1 MARPKTSK
9 DNQVE
14 KIGSFVV
21 DPSKTLEDNF
31 AMLKT
36 QTAALEEYKRGLE
49 KENLKKQAELKKQ
62 AIKEW
67 YELEVELQSKGYKT
81 TEEQR
86 QKFINEEYKE
96 KVKQEIELIKKAGI
110 LQTKED
116 KKQQKLKLAQEWK
129 DNQQLYKDLREL
141 EKSGKELTPEQKRV
155 MEQAKKDSRA
165 GWKTETIEKFK
176 KGLGIDDLNK
186 TMEKLGSV
194 INQGISTYSKY
205 QLGISARL
213 QGYRGNEGDVFS
225 QVEKN
230 LTKAVGVTPYFK
242 TETMLNNLQ
251 ALVEQGIASNIEQ
264 RAFLQTAKDGIAT
277 TFSANDA
284 ALLRIIRLQQSDSTA
299 ARLGMEAYLTRY
311 LNNLVENTE
320 YLQST
325 FDNVENALLEASSQM
340 GASQA
345 TEFEYIVQK
354 WLGALT
360 GTGLSEATAHSIAQA
375 VGYLGSGDIES
386 LSNSNMQNLLVMS
399 ASKAGLNYS
408 DLLTNGLNAENTN
421 KLLYAMADY
430 MAGMSAGGNNVT
442 KSQLAQTFG
451 VSISDLTAA
460 KQLSSSF
467 KSIYNNM
474 MKYSGM
480 YGELESQVG
489 ERVQRP
495 AISEVIS
502 NVGANAKF
510 SLAGSIASNPALNA
524 LWQITDMIQ
533 GATNGINIP
542 AVSVMGNMVD
552 LNTTVENLMKLGVVG
567 AGSLSLIGDIING
580 VGNTVNP
587 AGILGRLNIGAESK
601 TTNTMTRG
609 VGLKSS
615 SAGLGTSV
623 STYVGNS
630 SSGDLYESTLNSA
643 NDSANKELSQKVA
656 EADNPTKNIYDYMV
670 DKLEAHMQKLDDNV
684 LAIQQKI
691 EDGVSVEVR
700 NYGLVGINV

>member
-14 KIGSFVV
+14 KIGSFTI
-21 DPSKTLEDNF
+21 DNSKTLEENF

-36 QTAALEEYKRGLE
+36 QTKALEEYKRGLE
-49 KENLKKQAELKKQ
+49 TENLKKQAELKKQ

-67 YELEVELQSKGYKT
+67 YEYEAELESKGYKT
-81 TEEQR
+81 TEAQR

-176 KGLGIDDLNK
+176 KVLGIDDLNK

-230 LTKAVGVTPYFK
+230 LTKAVGVTPYFR

-277 TFSANDA
+277 TFSASNA

-325 FDNVENALLEASSQM
+325 FDNVESALLEASSQM

-360 GTGLSEATAHSIAQA
+360 GTGLSEATAQSIAQA
-375 VGYLGSGDIES
+375 VGYLGSGDIGS

-480 YGELESQVG
+480 YGELESQMG
-489 ERVQRP
+489 KLVQRT
-495 AISEVIS
+495 AISEMIS

-510 SLAGSIASNPALNA
+510 SLASSIASTPALNA

-587 AGILGRLNIGAESK
+587 AGILGRLNIGAKSK
-601 TTNTMTRG
+601 TNAITRG
-609 VGLKSS
+609 VGLKAS

>member
-36 QTAALEEYKRGLE
+36 QTAALEEYKKGLE

-81 TEEQR
+81 TEAQR

-129 DNQQLYKDLREL
+129 DNQQLYNDLREL

-176 KGLGIDDLNK
+176 KGLGLDDLNK

-325 FDNVENALLEASSQM
+325 FDNVESALLEASSQM

-360 GTGLSEATAHSIAQA
+360 GTGLSEATAQSIAQA
-375 VGYLGSGDIES
+375 IGYLGSGDIGS

-408 DLLTNGLNAENTN
+408 DLLTNGLNAYNTN

-451 VSISDLTAA
+451 VSISDITAA

-474 MKYSGM
+474 MSYSGM
-480 YGELESQVG
+480 YGELESQMG
-489 ERVQRP
+489 KLVQRT
-495 AISEVIS
+495 AISEMIS

-510 SLAGSIASNPALNA
+510 SLASSIASNPALNA

-601 TTNTMTRG
+601 TNTITRG
-609 VGLKSS
+609 VGLKVS

-643 NDSANKELSQKVA
+643 NDTANKELNQKVA

>member
-21 DPSKTLEDNF
+21 DPSKTLEENF

-36 QTAALEEYKRGLE
+36 QTKALEEYKRGLE
-49 KENLKKQAELKKQ
+49 TENLKKQAELKKQ

-67 YELEVELQSKGYKT
+67 YEYEAELESKGYKT

-165 GWKTETIEKFK
+165 GWKTETIEKLK
-176 KGLGIDDLNK
+176 KGLGLDDLNK

-230 LTKAVGVTPYFK
+230 LTNAVGVTPYFK

-325 FDNVENALLEASSQM
+325 FDNVESALLEASSQM

-345 TEFEYIVQK
+345 T
-354 WLGALT
+354 
-360 GTGLSEATAHSIAQA
+360 
-375 VGYLGSGDIES
+375 
-386 LSNSNMQNLLVMS
+386 
-399 ASKAGLNYS
+399 
-408 DLLTNGLNAENTN
+408 
-421 KLLYAMADY
+421 
-430 MAGMSAGGNNVT
+430 
-442 KSQLAQTFG
+442 
-451 VSISDLTAA
+451 
-460 KQLSSSF
+460 
-467 KSIYNNM
+467 
-474 MKYSGM
+474 
-480 YGELESQVG
+480 
-489 ERVQRP
+489 
-495 AISEVIS
+495 
-502 NVGANAKF
+502 
-510 SLAGSIASNPALNA
+510 
-524 LWQITDMIQ
+524 
-533 GATNGINIP
+533 
-542 AVSVMGNMVD
+542 
-552 LNTTVENLMKLGVVG
+552 
-567 AGSLSLIGDIING
+567 
-580 VGNTVNP
+580 
-587 AGILGRLNIGAESK
+587 
-601 TTNTMTRG
+601 
-609 VGLKSS
+609 
-615 SAGLGTSV
+615 
-623 STYVGNS
+623 
-630 SSGDLYESTLNSA
+630 
-643 NDSANKELSQKVA
+643 
-656 EADNPTKNIYDYMV
+656 
-670 DKLEAHMQKLDDNV
+670 
-684 LAIQQKI
+684 
-691 EDGVSVEVR
+691 
-700 NYGLVGINV
+700 

>member
-36 QTAALEEYKRGLE
+36 QTAALEEYKKGLE

-67 YELEVELQSKGYKT
+67 CELEVELQSKGYKT

-176 KGLGIDDLNK
+176 KGLGLDDLNK
-186 TMEKLGSV
+186 TMEKLGNV
-194 INQGISTYSKY
+194 INQGISTYSQY
-205 QLGISARL
+205 QRGISARL

-277 TFSANDA
+277 TFSASDA

-325 FDNVENALLEASSQM
+325 FDSVESALLEASSQM

-360 GTGLSEATAHSIAQA
+360 GTGLSEATAQSIAQA
-375 VGYLGSGDIES
+375 VGYLGSGDIGS

-408 DLLTNGLNAENTN
+408 DLLTNGLNAYNTN

-474 MKYSGM
+474 MSYSGM
-480 YGELESQVG
+480 YGELESQMG
-489 ERVQRP
+489 KLVQRT
-495 AISEVIS
+495 AISEMIS

-510 SLAGSIASNPALNA
+510 SLASSIASNPALSA

-533 GATNGINIP
+533 GVTNGINIP

-567 AGSLSLIGDIING
+567 AGSLSMIGEIING
-580 VGNTVNP
+580 VGNTFNP
-587 AGILGRLNIGAESK
+587 AGILGKLSIGAKSE
-601 TTNTMTRG
+601 TNAITRG
-609 VGLKSS
+609 VGLKAS

-643 NDSANKELSQKVA
+643 NDSANKELNQKVA
-656 EADNPTKNIYDYMV
+656 ETDNPTKNIYDYMV

>member
-36 QTAALEEYKRGLE
+36 QTAALEEYKKGLE

-67 YELEVELQSKGYKT
+67 YEYEAELESKGYKT
-81 TEEQR
+81 TEAQR

-176 KGLGIDDLNK
+176 KGLGLDDLNK

-230 LTKAVGVTPYFK
+230 LTNAVGVTPYFK

-375 VGYLGSGDIES
+375 VGYLGSGDIGS

-408 DLLTNGLNAENTN
+408 DLLTNGLNAYNTN

-474 MKYSGM
+474 MSYSGM
-480 YGELESQVG
+480 YGELESQMG
-489 ERVQRP
+489 KLVQRT
-495 AISEVIS
+495 AISEMIS

-510 SLAGSIASNPALNA
+510 SLASSIASNPALNA

-601 TTNTMTRG
+601 TNAITRG
-609 VGLKSS
+609 VGLKAS

>member
-67 YELEVELQSKGYKT
+67 YEYEAELESKGYKT

-176 KGLGIDDLNK
+176 KGLGLDDLNK

-230 LTKAVGVTPYFK
+230 LTNAVGVTPYFK
-242 TETMLNNLQ
+242 TEAMLNNLQ

-375 VGYLGSGDIES
+375 VGYLGSGDIGS

-408 DLLTNGLNAENTN
+408 DLLTNGLNADNTN

-480 YGELESQVG
+480 YGELESQMG
-489 ERVQRP
+489 KLVQRT
-495 AISEVIS
+495 AISEMIS

-510 SLAGSIASNPALNA
+510 SLASSIASNPALNA

-567 AGSLSLIGDIING
+567 AGSLDMIGKIING

-601 TTNTMTRG
+601 TNTITRG
-609 VGLKSS
+609 VGLKAS

>member
-21 DPSKTLEDNF
+21 DPSKTLEENF

-36 QTAALEEYKRGLE
+36 QTKALEEYKRGLE
-49 KENLKKQAELKKQ
+49 TENLKKQAELKKQ

-67 YELEVELQSKGYKT
+67 YEYEAELESKGYKT

-165 GWKTETIEKFK
+165 GWKTETIEKLK
-176 KGLGIDDLNK
+176 KGLGLDDLNK

-230 LTKAVGVTPYFK
+230 LTNAVGVTPYFK

-325 FDNVENALLEASSQM
+325 FDNVESALLEASSQM

-375 VGYLGSGDIES
+375 VGYLGSGDIGS

-408 DLLTNGLNAENTN
+408 DLLTNGLNAYNTN

-474 MKYSGM
+474 MSYSGM
-480 YGELESQVG
+480 YGELESQMG
-489 ERVQRP
+489 KLVQRT
-495 AISEVIS
+495 AISEMIS

-510 SLAGSIASNPALNA
+510 SLASSIASNPALNA

-601 TTNTMTRG
+601 TNTITRG

>member
-21 DPSKTLEDNF
+21 DPSKTLEENF

-36 QTAALEEYKRGLE
+36 QTKALEEYKRGLE
-49 KENLKKQAELKKQ
+49 TENLKKQAELKKQ

-67 YELEVELQSKGYKT
+67 YEYEAELESKGYKT

-165 GWKTETIEKFK
+165 GWKTETIEKLK
-176 KGLGIDDLNK
+176 KGLGLDDLNK

-230 LTKAVGVTPYFK
+230 LTNAVGVTPYFK

-325 FDNVENALLEASSQM
+325 FDNVESALLEASSQM

-375 VGYLGSGDIES
+375 VGYLGSGDIGS
-386 LSNSNMQNLLVMS
+386 LSNSSMQNLLVMS

-480 YGELESQVG
+480 YGELESQMG
-489 ERVQRP
+489 KLVQRT
-495 AISEVIS
+495 AISEMIS

-510 SLAGSIASNPALNA
+510 SLASSIASNPALNA

-567 AGSLSLIGDIING
+567 AGSLDMIGKIING
-580 VGNTVNP
+580 VGNTINP

-601 TTNTMTRG
+601 TNTITRG
-609 VGLKSS
+609 VGLKAS

-643 NDSANKELSQKVA
+643 NDTANKELSQKVA

>member
-36 QTAALEEYKRGLE
+36 QTAALEEYKKGLE
-49 KENLKKQAELKKQ
+49 KENVKKQTELKKQ

-67 YELEVELQSKGYKT
+67 YEYEADLESKGYKT
-81 TEEQR
+81 TEAQR

-176 KGLGIDDLNK
+176 KGLGLDDLNK

-230 LTKAVGVTPYFK
+230 LINAVGVTPYFK

-277 TFSANDA
+277 TFSANDT

-375 VGYLGSGDIES
+375 VGYLGSGDIGS

-408 DLLTNGLNAENTN
+408 DLLTNGLNAYNTN

-474 MKYSGM
+474 MSYSGM
-480 YGELESQVG
+480 YGELESQMG
-489 ERVQRP
+489 KLVQRT
-495 AISEVIS
+495 AISEMIS

-510 SLAGSIASNPALNA
+510 SLASSIASNPALNA

-580 VGNTVNP
+580 VENTVNP

-601 TTNTMTRG
+601 TNTITRG
-609 VGLKSS
+609 VGLKAS

>member
-9 DNQVE
+9 YNQVE

-67 YELEVELQSKGYKT
+67 YEYEAELESKGYKT
-81 TEEQR
+81 TEAQR

-176 KGLGIDDLNK
+176 KGLGLDDLNK
-186 TMEKLGSV
+186 TMERLGNV

-277 TFSANDA
+277 TFSASNA

-325 FDNVENALLEASSQM
+325 FDNVESALLEASSQM

-360 GTGLSEATAHSIAQA
+360 GTGLSESTAHSIAQA
-375 VGYLGSGDIES
+375 IGYLGSGDIGS

-408 DLLTNGLNAENTN
+408 DLLTNGLNAYNTN

-474 MKYSGM
+474 MSYSGM
-480 YGELESQVG
+480 YGELESQMG
-489 ERVQRP
+489 KLVQRT
-495 AISEVIS
+495 AISEMIS

-510 SLAGSIASNPALNA
+510 SLASSIASNPALNA

-601 TTNTMTRG
+601 TNTITRG
-609 VGLKSS
+609 VGLKAS

-643 NDSANKELSQKVA
+643 NDTANKELNQKVA

>member
-14 KIGSFVV
+14 KIGSFTI
-21 DPSKTLEDNF
+21 DNSKTLEENF

-36 QTAALEEYKRGLE
+36 QTKALEEYKKGLE
-49 KENLKKQAELKKQ
+49 KENLEKQAELKKQ

-67 YELEVELQSKGYKT
+67 YEYEAELESKGYKT
-81 TEEQR
+81 TEAQR

-176 KGLGIDDLNK
+176 KGLGLDDLNK

-230 LTKAVGVTPYFK
+230 LTNAVGVTPYFK

-325 FDNVENALLEASSQM
+325 FDNVESALLEASSQM

-360 GTGLSEATAHSIAQA
+360 GTGLSEATAQSIAQA
-375 VGYLGSGDIES
+375 VGYLGSGDIGS

-408 DLLTNGLNAENTN
+408 DLLTNGLNAYNTN

-474 MKYSGM
+474 MSYSGM
-480 YGELESQVG
+480 YGELESQMG
-489 ERVQRP
+489 KLVQRT
-495 AISEVIS
+495 AISEMIS

-510 SLAGSIASNPALNA
+510 SLASSIASNPALNA

-601 TTNTMTRG
+601 TNTITRG
-609 VGLKSS
+609 VGLKAS

-643 NDSANKELSQKVA
+643 NDTANKELNQKVA

>member
-36 QTAALEEYKRGLE
+36 QTAALEEYKKGLE

-67 YELEVELQSKGYKT
+67 YEYEAELESKGYKT
-81 TEEQR
+81 TEAQR

-176 KGLGIDDLNK
+176 KGLGLDDLNK

-230 LTKAVGVTPYFK
+230 LTNAVGVTPYFK

-375 VGYLGSGDIES
+375 VGYLGSGDIGS

-408 DLLTNGLNAENTN
+408 DLLTNGLNADNTN

-480 YGELESQVG
+480 YGELESQMG
-489 ERVQRP
+489 KLVQRT
-495 AISEVIS
+495 AISEMIS

-510 SLAGSIASNPALNA
+510 SLASSIASNPALNA

-567 AGSLSLIGDIING
+567 AGSLDMIGKIING
-580 VGNTVNP
+580 VGNTINP

-601 TTNTMTRG
+601 TNTITRG
-609 VGLKSS
+609 VGLKAS

>member
-21 DPSKTLEDNF
+21 DTSKTLEENF

-36 QTAALEEYKRGLE
+36 QTAALEEFKKGLE
-49 KENLKKQAELKKQ
+49 RENIKKQAELKKQ

-67 YELEVELQSKGYKT
+67 CELEFELQSKGYET

-86 QKFINEEYKE
+86 QKFIDEEYKE

-129 DNQQLYKDLREL
+129 DNQKLYKDLREL
-141 EKSGKELTPEQKRV
+141 EKSGKELTPDQKRV

-176 KGLGIDDLNK
+176 KGLGLDDLNK
-186 TMEKLGSV
+186 TMEKLGNV
-194 INQGISTYSKY
+194 INQGISTYSQY
-205 QLGISARL
+205 QRGISARL

-277 TFSANDA
+277 TFSASDA

-325 FDNVENALLEASSQM
+325 FDSVESALLEASSQM

-360 GTGLSEATAHSIAQA
+360 GTGLSEATAQSIAQA
-375 VGYLGSGDIES
+375 VGYLGSGDIGS

-408 DLLTNGLNAENTN
+408 DLLTNGLNAYNTN

-474 MKYSGM
+474 MSYSGM
-480 YGELESQVG
+480 YGELESQMG
-489 ERVQRP
+489 KLVQRT
-495 AISEVIS
+495 AISEMIS

-510 SLAGSIASNPALNA
+510 SLASSIASNPALSA

-533 GATNGINIP
+533 GVTNGINIP

-567 AGSLSLIGDIING
+567 AGSLSMIGEIING
-580 VGNTVNP
+580 VGNTFNP
-587 AGILGRLNIGAESK
+587 AGILGKLNIGAKSE
-601 TTNTMTRG
+601 TNAITRG
-609 VGLKSS
+609 VGLKAS

-643 NDSANKELSQKVA
+643 NDAANKELNQKVA
-656 EADNPTKNIYDYMV
+656 ETDNPTKNIYDYMV

>member
-36 QTAALEEYKRGLE
+36 QTAALEEYKKGLE

-67 YELEVELQSKGYKT
+67 YEYEAELESKGYKT
-81 TEEQR
+81 TEAQR

-176 KGLGIDDLNK
+176 KGLGLDDLNK

-230 LTKAVGVTPYFK
+230 LTNAVGVTPYFK

-375 VGYLGSGDIES
+375 VGYLGSGDIGS

-408 DLLTNGLNAENTN
+408 DLLTNGLNADNTN

-480 YGELESQVG
+480 YGELESQMG
-489 ERVQRP
+489 KLVQRT
-495 AISEVIS
+495 AISEMIS

-510 SLAGSIASNPALNA
+510 SLASSIASNPALNA

-587 AGILGRLNIGAESK
+587 AGILGRLNIGAKSK
-601 TTNTMTRG
+601 TNTITRG
-609 VGLKSS
+609 VGLKAS

>member
-155 MEQAKKDSRA
+155 MEQAKKDSRD

-176 KGLGIDDLNK
+176 KGLGLDDLNK
-186 TMEKLGSV
+186 TMERLGNV

-277 TFSANDA
+277 TFSASNA

-325 FDNVENALLEASSQM
+325 FDNVESALLEASSQM

-375 VGYLGSGDIES
+375 IGYLGSGDIGS

-408 DLLTNGLNAENTN
+408 DLLTNGLNAYNTN

-474 MKYSGM
+474 MSYSGM
-480 YGELESQVG
+480 YGELESQMG
-489 ERVQRP
+489 KLVQRT
-495 AISEVIS
+495 AISEMIS

-510 SLAGSIASNPALNA
+510 SLASSIASNPALNA

-601 TTNTMTRG
+601 TNTITRG
-609 VGLKSS
+609 VGLKAS

>member
-14 KIGSFVV
+14 KIGSFTI
-21 DPSKTLEDNF
+21 DNSKTLEENF

-36 QTAALEEYKRGLE
+36 QTKALEEYKRGLE
-49 KENLKKQAELKKQ
+49 TENIKKQAELKKQ

-67 YELEVELQSKGYKT
+67 YEYEAELESKGYKT
-81 TEEQR
+81 TEAQR

-176 KGLGIDDLNK
+176 KGLGLDDLNK

-230 LTKAVGVTPYFK
+230 LTNAVGVTPYFK

-375 VGYLGSGDIES
+375 VGYLGSGDIGS

-408 DLLTNGLNAENTN
+408 DLLTNGLNAYNTN

-451 VSISDLTAA
+451 VSISDITAA

-474 MKYSGM
+474 MSYSGM
-480 YGELESQVG
+480 YGELESQMG
-489 ERVQRP
+489 KLVQRT
-495 AISEVIS
+495 AISEMIS

-510 SLAGSIASNPALNA
+510 SLASSIASNPALNA

-601 TTNTMTRG
+601 TNTITRG
-609 VGLKSS
+609 VGLKAS

>member
-14 KIGSFVV
+14 KIGSFTI
-21 DPSKTLEDNF
+21 DNSKTLEENF

-36 QTAALEEYKRGLE
+36 QTKALEEYKRGLE
-49 KENLKKQAELKKQ
+49 TENLKKQAELKKQ

-67 YELEVELQSKGYKT
+67 YEYEAELESKGYKT
-81 TEEQR
+81 TEAQR

-230 LTKAVGVTPYFK
+230 LTKAVGVTPYFR

-277 TFSANDA
+277 TFSASNA

-325 FDNVENALLEASSQM
+325 FDNVESALLEASSQM

-360 GTGLSEATAHSIAQA
+360 GTGLSEATAQSIAQA
-375 VGYLGSGDIES
+375 VGYLGSGDIGS

-480 YGELESQVG
+480 YGELESQMG
-489 ERVQRP
+489 KLVQRT
-495 AISEVIS
+495 AISEMIS

-510 SLAGSIASNPALNA
+510 SLASSIASTPALNA

-587 AGILGRLNIGAESK
+587 AGILGRLNIGAKSK
-601 TTNTMTRG
+601 TNAITRG
-609 VGLKSS
+609 VGLKAS

>member
-36 QTAALEEYKRGLE
+36 QTKALEEYKRGLE
-49 KENLKKQAELKKQ
+49 TENLKKQAELKKQ

-67 YELEVELQSKGYKT
+67 YEYEAELESKGYKT

-155 MEQAKKDSRA
+155 MEQANKDARA
-165 GWKTETIEKFK
+165 GWKTETIEKLK
-176 KGLGIDDLNK
+176 KGLGLDDLNK

-230 LTKAVGVTPYFK
+230 LTNAVGVTPYFK

-277 TFSANDA
+277 TFSASDA

-375 VGYLGSGDIES
+375 VGYLGSGDIGS

-467 KSIYNNM
+467 KSIYDNM

-480 YGELESQVG
+480 YGELESQMG
-489 ERVQRP
+489 KLVQRT
-495 AISEVIS
+495 AISEMIS

-510 SLAGSIASNPALNA
+510 SLASSIASNPALNA

-567 AGSLSLIGDIING
+567 AGSLDMIGKIING

-601 TTNTMTRG
+601 TNTITRG
-609 VGLKSS
+609 VGLKAS

-643 NDSANKELSQKVA
+643 NDTANKELSQKVA

>member
-1 MARPKTSK
+1 
-9 DNQVE
+9 
-14 KIGSFVV
+14 
-21 DPSKTLEDNF
+21 
-31 AMLKT
+31 
-36 QTAALEEYKRGLE
+36 
-49 KENLKKQAELKKQ
+49 
-62 AIKEW
+62 
-67 YELEVELQSKGYKT
+67 
-81 TEEQR
+81 
-86 QKFINEEYKE
+86 
-96 KVKQEIELIKKAGI
+96 
-110 LQTKED
+110 
-116 KKQQKLKLAQEWK
+116 
-129 DNQQLYKDLREL
+129 
-141 EKSGKELTPEQKRV
+141 
-155 MEQAKKDSRA
+155 
-165 GWKTETIEKFK
+165 
-176 KGLGIDDLNK
+176 
-186 TMEKLGSV
+186 
-194 INQGISTYSKY
+194 
-205 QLGISARL
+205 
-213 QGYRGNEGDVFS
+213 
-225 QVEKN
+225 
-230 LTKAVGVTPYFK
+230 
-242 TETMLNNLQ
+242 MLNNLQ

-264 RAFLQTAKDGIAT
+264 RAFLQTAKEGIAT

-360 GTGLSEATAHSIAQA
+360 GTGLSEATAQSIAQA
-375 VGYLGSGDIES
+375 IGYLGSGDIGS

-408 DLLTNGLNAENTN
+408 DLLTNGLNAYNTN

-430 MAGMSAGGNNVT
+430 MAGMSVGGNNVT

-474 MKYSGM
+474 MSYSGM
-480 YGELESQVG
+480 YGELESQMG
-489 ERVQRP
+489 KLVQRT
-495 AISEVIS
+495 AISEMIS

-510 SLAGSIASNPALNA
+510 SLASSIASNPALSA

-567 AGSLSLIGDIING
+567 AGSLSMIGEIING

-587 AGILGRLNIGAESK
+587 AGILGRLNIGAESN
-601 TTNTMTRG
+601 TNTITRG
-609 VGLKSS
+609 VGLKAS

-630 SSGDLYESTLNSA
+630 SPGDLYESTLNSA
-643 NDSANKELSQKVA
+643 NDTANKELSQKVA

>member
-67 YELEVELQSKGYKT
+67 CELEVELQSKGYKT

-155 MEQAKKDSRA
+155 MEQAKKDSMA
-165 GWKTETIEKFK
+165 GWKTETIEKLK
-176 KGLGIDDLNK
+176 KGLGLDDLNK

-230 LTKAVGVTPYFK
+230 LTNAVGVTPYFK

-325 FDNVENALLEASSQM
+325 FDNVESALLEASSQM

-375 VGYLGSGDIES
+375 VGYLGSGDIGS

-480 YGELESQVG
+480 YGELESQMG
-489 ERVQRP
+489 KLVQRT
-495 AISEVIS
+495 AISEMIS

-510 SLAGSIASNPALNA
+510 SLASSIASNPALNA

-567 AGSLSLIGDIING
+567 AGSLDMIGKIING

-587 AGILGRLNIGAESK
+587 AGILGKLNIGAESK
-601 TTNTMTRG
+601 TNAITRG
-609 VGLKSS
+609 VGLKAS

>member
-176 KGLGIDDLNK
+176 KGLGLDDLNK

-230 LTKAVGVTPYFK
+230 LTNAVGVTPYFK

-375 VGYLGSGDIES
+375 VGYLGSGDIGS

-408 DLLTNGLNAENTN
+408 DLLTNGLNAYNTN

-474 MKYSGM
+474 MSYSGM
-480 YGELESQVG
+480 YGELESQMG
-489 ERVQRP
+489 KLVQRT
-495 AISEVIS
+495 AISEMIS

-510 SLAGSIASNPALNA
+510 SLASSIASNPALNA

-601 TTNTMTRG
+601 TNTITRG
-609 VGLKSS
+609 VGLKAS

>member
-21 DPSKTLEDNF
+21 DPSKTLEENF

-36 QTAALEEYKRGLE
+36 QTKALEEYKRGLE
-49 KENLKKQAELKKQ
+49 TENLKKQAELKKQ

-67 YELEVELQSKGYKT
+67 YEYEAELESKGYKT

-165 GWKTETIEKFK
+165 GWKTETIEKLK
-176 KGLGIDDLNK
+176 KGLGLDDLNK

-230 LTKAVGVTPYFK
+230 LTNAVGVTPYFK

-325 FDNVENALLEASSQM
+325 FDNVESALLEASSQM

-375 VGYLGSGDIES
+375 VGYLGSGDIGS

-408 DLLTNGLNAENTN
+408 DLLTNGLNAYNTN

-451 VSISDLTAA
+451 VSISDITAA

-480 YGELESQVG
+480 YGELESQMG
-489 ERVQRP
+489 KLVQRT
-495 AISEVIS
+495 AISEMIS

-510 SLAGSIASNPALNA
+510 SLASSIASNPALNA

-567 AGSLSLIGDIING
+567 AGSLDMIGKIING
-580 VGNTVNP
+580 VGNTINP

-601 TTNTMTRG
+601 TNTITRG
-609 VGLKSS
+609 VGLKAS

>member
-21 DPSKTLEDNF
+21 DTSKTLEENF

-36 QTAALEEYKRGLE
+36 QTAALEEFKKGLE
-49 KENLKKQAELKKQ
+49 RENIKKQAELKKQ

-67 YELEVELQSKGYKT
+67 CELEFELQSKGYET

-86 QKFINEEYKE
+86 QKFIDEEYKE

-129 DNQQLYKDLREL
+129 DNQKLYKDLREL
-141 EKSGKELTPEQKRV
+141 EKSGKELTPDQKRV

-176 KGLGIDDLNK
+176 KGLGLDDLNK
-186 TMEKLGSV
+186 TMEKLGNV
-194 INQGISTYSKY
+194 INQGISTYSQY
-205 QLGISARL
+205 QRGISARL

-277 TFSANDA
+277 TFSASDA

-325 FDNVENALLEASSQM
+325 FDNVESALLEASSQM

-360 GTGLSEATAHSIAQA
+360 GTGLSEATAQSIAQA
-375 VGYLGSGDIES
+375 VGYLGSGDIGS

-408 DLLTNGLNAENTN
+408 DLLTNGLNAYNTN

-474 MKYSGM
+474 MSYSGM
-480 YGELESQVG
+480 YGELESQMG
-489 ERVQRP
+489 KLVQRT
-495 AISEVIS
+495 AISEMIS

-510 SLAGSIASNPALNA
+510 SLASSIASNPALSA

-533 GATNGINIP
+533 GVTNGINIP
-542 AVSVMGNMVD
+542 AFSVMGNMVD

-567 AGSLSLIGDIING
+567 AGSLSMIGEIING
-580 VGNTVNP
+580 VGNTFNP
-587 AGILGRLNIGAESK
+587 AGILGKLSIGAKSE
-601 TTNTMTRG
+601 TNAITRG
-609 VGLKSS
+609 VGLKAS

-643 NDSANKELSQKVA
+643 NDSANKELNQKVA
-656 EADNPTKNIYDYMV
+656 ETDNPTKNIYDYMV

>member
-49 KENLKKQAELKKQ
+49 KENIKKQAELKKQ

-67 YELEVELQSKGYKT
+67 YEYEAELESKGYKT

-86 QKFINEEYKE
+86 QQFIDKEYKE

-129 DNQQLYKDLREL
+129 DNQKLYKDLREL
-141 EKSGKELTPEQKRV
+141 EKSGKELTPDQKRV

-176 KGLGIDDLNK
+176 KGLGLDDLNK
-186 TMEKLGSV
+186 TMEKLGNV
-194 INQGISTYSKY
+194 INQGISTYSQY
-205 QLGISARL
+205 QRGISARL

-277 TFSANDA
+277 TFSASDA

-325 FDNVENALLEASSQM
+325 FDSVESALLEASSQM

-360 GTGLSEATAHSIAQA
+360 GTGLSEATAQSIAQA
-375 VGYLGSGDIES
+375 VGYLGSGDIGS

-408 DLLTNGLNAENTN
+408 DLLTNGLNAYNTN

-474 MKYSGM
+474 MSYSGM
-480 YGELESQVG
+480 YGELESQMG
-489 ERVQRP
+489 KLVQRT
-495 AISEVIS
+495 AISEMIS

-510 SLAGSIASNPALNA
+510 SLASSIASNPALSA

-533 GATNGINIP
+533 GVTNGINIP

-567 AGSLSLIGDIING
+567 AGSLSMIGEIING
-580 VGNTVNP
+580 VGNTFNP
-587 AGILGRLNIGAESK
+587 AGILGKLNIGAKSE
-601 TTNTMTRG
+601 TNAITRG
-609 VGLKSS
+609 VGLKAS

-643 NDSANKELSQKVA
+643 NDAANKELNQKVA
-656 EADNPTKNIYDYMV
+656 ETDNPTKNIYDYMV

>member
-14 KIGSFVV
+14 KIGSFTI
-21 DPSKTLEDNF
+21 DNSKTLEENF

-36 QTAALEEYKRGLE
+36 QTKALEEYKRGLE
-49 KENLKKQAELKKQ
+49 TENIKKQAELKKQ

-67 YELEVELQSKGYKT
+67 YEYEAELESKGYKT

-141 EKSGKELTPEQKRV
+141 EKSGKELTPEQKLV

-176 KGLGIDDLNK
+176 KGLGLDDLNK

-230 LTKAVGVTPYFK
+230 LTNAVGVTPYFK

-375 VGYLGSGDIES
+375 VGYLGSGDIGS

-408 DLLTNGLNAENTN
+408 DLLTNGLNADNTN

-480 YGELESQVG
+480 YGELESQMG
-489 ERVQRP
+489 KLVQRT
-495 AISEVIS
+495 AISEMIS

-510 SLAGSIASNPALNA
+510 SLASSIASNPALNA

-601 TTNTMTRG
+601 TNAITRG
-609 VGLKSS
+609 VGLKAS

-643 NDSANKELSQKVA
+643 NDTANKELSQKVA

>member
-21 DPSKTLEDNF
+21 DPSKTLEENF

-36 QTAALEEYKRGLE
+36 QTKALEEYKRGLE
-49 KENLKKQAELKKQ
+49 TENLKKQAELKKQ

-67 YELEVELQSKGYKT
+67 YEYEAELESKGYKT

-165 GWKTETIEKFK
+165 GWKTETIEKLK
-176 KGLGIDDLNK
+176 KGLGLDDLNK

-230 LTKAVGVTPYFK
+230 LTNAVGVTPYFK

-375 VGYLGSGDIES
+375 VGYLGSGDIGS
-386 LSNSNMQNLLVMS
+386 LSNSSMQNLLVMS

-480 YGELESQVG
+480 YGELESQMG
-489 ERVQRP
+489 KLVQRT
-495 AISEVIS
+495 AISEMIS

-510 SLAGSIASNPALNA
+510 SLASSIASNPALNA

-567 AGSLSLIGDIING
+567 AGSLDMIGKIING
-580 VGNTVNP
+580 VGNTINP

-601 TTNTMTRG
+601 TNTITRG
-609 VGLKSS
+609 VGLKAS

>member
-36 QTAALEEYKRGLE
+36 QTAALEEYKKGLE

-67 YELEVELQSKGYKT
+67 CELEVELQSKGYKT

-176 KGLGIDDLNK
+176 KGLGLDDLNK

-230 LTKAVGVTPYFK
+230 LTNAVGVTPYFK

-375 VGYLGSGDIES
+375 VGYLGSGDIGS

-408 DLLTNGLNAENTN
+408 DLLTNGLNADNTN

-480 YGELESQVG
+480 YGELESQMG
-489 ERVQRP
+489 KLVQRT
-495 AISEVIS
+495 AISEMIS

-510 SLAGSIASNPALNA
+510 SLASSIASNPALNA

-601 TTNTMTRG
+601 TNTITRG
-609 VGLKSS
+609 VGLKAS

>member
-67 YELEVELQSKGYKT
+67 YEYEAELESKGYKT
-81 TEEQR
+81 TEAQR

-176 KGLGIDDLNK
+176 KGLGLDDLNK

-230 LTKAVGVTPYFK
+230 LTNAVGVTPYFK

-375 VGYLGSGDIES
+375 VGYLGSGDIGS

-408 DLLTNGLNAENTN
+408 DLLTNGLNAYNTN

-451 VSISDLTAA
+451 VSISDITAA

-474 MKYSGM
+474 MSYSGM
-480 YGELESQVG
+480 YGELESQMG
-489 ERVQRP
+489 KLVQRT
-495 AISEVIS
+495 AISEMIS

-510 SLAGSIASNPALNA
+510 SLASSIASNPALNA

-601 TTNTMTRG
+601 TNAITRG
-609 VGLKSS
+609 VGLKASS
-615 SAGLGTSV
+615 TGLGTSV

>member
-36 QTAALEEYKRGLE
+36 QTKALEEYKKGLE

-67 YELEVELQSKGYKT
+67 YEYEAELESKGYKI
-81 TEEQR
+81 TEAQR

-176 KGLGIDDLNK
+176 KGLGLDDLNK

-230 LTKAVGVTPYFK
+230 LTNAVGVTPYFK

-375 VGYLGSGDIES
+375 VGYLGSGDIGS
-386 LSNSNMQNLLVMS
+386 LSSSNMQNLMVMS

-408 DLLTNGLNAENTN
+408 DLLTNGLNADNTN

-480 YGELESQVG
+480 YGELESQMG
-489 ERVQRP
+489 KLVQRT
-495 AISEVIS
+495 AISEMIS

-510 SLAGSIASNPALNA
+510 SLASSIASNPALNA

-567 AGSLSLIGDIING
+567 AGSLGMIGKIIDG

-601 TTNTMTRG
+601 TNTITRG
-609 VGLKSS
+609 VGLKAS

-643 NDSANKELSQKVA
+643 NDTANKELSQKVA

>member
-49 KENLKKQAELKKQ
+49 KENIKKQAELKKQ

-67 YELEVELQSKGYKT
+67 YEYEAELESKGYKT

-86 QKFINEEYKE
+86 QQFIDKEYKE

-129 DNQQLYKDLREL
+129 DNQKLYKDLREL
-141 EKSGKELTPEQKRV
+141 EKSGKELTPDQKRV

-176 KGLGIDDLNK
+176 KGLGLDDLNK
-186 TMEKLGSV
+186 TMEKLGNV
-194 INQGISTYSKY
+194 INQGISTYSQY
-205 QLGISARL
+205 QRGISARL

-277 TFSANDA
+277 TFSASDA

-325 FDNVENALLEASSQM
+325 FDNVESALIEASSQM

-360 GTGLSEATAHSIAQA
+360 GTGLSEATAQSIAQA
-375 VGYLGSGDIES
+375 VGYLGSGDIGS

-408 DLLTNGLNAENTN
+408 DLLTNGLNAYNTN

-474 MKYSGM
+474 MSYSGM
-480 YGELESQVG
+480 YGELESQMG
-489 ERVQRP
+489 KLVQRT
-495 AISEVIS
+495 AISEMIS

-510 SLAGSIASNPALNA
+510 SLASSIASNPALSA

-533 GATNGINIP
+533 GVTNGINIP

-567 AGSLSLIGDIING
+567 AGSLSMIGEIING
-580 VGNTVNP
+580 VGNTFNP
-587 AGILGRLNIGAESK
+587 AGILGKLNIGAKSE
-601 TTNTMTRG
+601 TNAITRG
-609 VGLKSS
+609 VGLKAS

-643 NDSANKELSQKVA
+643 NDAANKELNQKVA
-656 EADNPTKNIYDYMV
+656 ETDNPTKNIYDYMV

>member
-14 KIGSFVV
+14 KIGSFTI
-21 DPSKTLEDNF
+21 DNSKTLEENF

-36 QTAALEEYKRGLE
+36 QTKALEEYKRGLE
-49 KENLKKQAELKKQ
+49 TENLKKQAELKKQ

-67 YELEVELQSKGYKT
+67 YEYEAELESKGYKT
-81 TEEQR
+81 TEAQR

-230 LTKAVGVTPYFK
+230 LTKAVGVTPYFR

-277 TFSANDA
+277 TFSASNA

-325 FDNVENALLEASSQM
+325 FDNVESALLEASSQM

-360 GTGLSEATAHSIAQA
+360 GTGLSEATAQSIAQA
-375 VGYLGSGDIES
+375 VGYLGSGDIGS

-474 MKYSGM
+474 MRYSGM
-480 YGELESQVG
+480 YGELESQMG
-489 ERVQRP
+489 KLVQRT
-495 AISEVIS
+495 AISEMIS

-510 SLAGSIASNPALNA
+510 SLASSIASNPALSA

-567 AGSLSLIGDIING
+567 AGSLDMIGKIING

-587 AGILGRLNIGAESK
+587 AGILGRLNIGGESK
-601 TTNTMTRG
+601 TNTITRG
-609 VGLKSS
+609 VGLKAS

>member
-36 QTAALEEYKRGLE
+36 QTAALEEYKKGLE
-49 KENLKKQAELKKQ
+49 KENLKKQTELKKQ

-67 YELEVELQSKGYKT
+67 YEYEAELESKGYKT
-81 TEEQR
+81 TEAQR

-176 KGLGIDDLNK
+176 KGLGLDDLNK

-230 LTKAVGVTPYFK
+230 LTNAVGVTPYFK

-375 VGYLGSGDIES
+375 VGYLGSGDIGS

-408 DLLTNGLNAENTN
+408 DLLTNGLNAYNTN

-474 MKYSGM
+474 MSYSGM
-480 YGELESQVG
+480 YGELESQMG
-489 ERVQRP
+489 KLVQRT
-495 AISEVIS
+495 AISEMIS

-510 SLAGSIASNPALNA
+510 SLASSIASNPALNA

-601 TTNTMTRG
+601 TNTITRG
-609 VGLKSS
+609 VGLKAS

>member
-21 DPSKTLEDNF
+21 DPSKTLEENF

-36 QTAALEEYKRGLE
+36 QTAALEEYKKGLE

-67 YELEVELQSKGYKT
+67 CELEVELQSKGYKT

-176 KGLGIDDLNK
+176 KGLGLDDLNK
-186 TMEKLGSV
+186 TMERLGSV

-213 QGYRGNEGDVFS
+213 QGYRGNDGDVFS

-264 RAFLQTAKDGIAT
+264 RAFLQTAKEGIAT

-360 GTGLSEATAHSIAQA
+360 GTGLSEATAQSIAQA
-375 VGYLGSGDIES
+375 IGYLGSGDIGS

-408 DLLTNGLNAENTN
+408 DLLTNGLNAYNTN

-430 MAGMSAGGNNVT
+430 MAGMSVGGNNVT

-474 MKYSGM
+474 MSYSGM
-480 YGELESQVG
+480 YGELESQMG
-489 ERVQRP
+489 KLVQRT
-495 AISEVIS
+495 AISEMIS

-510 SLAGSIASNPALNA
+510 SLASSIASNPALSA

-567 AGSLSLIGDIING
+567 AGSLSMIGEIING

-587 AGILGRLNIGAESK
+587 AGILGRLNIGAESN
-601 TTNTMTRG
+601 TNTITRG
-609 VGLKSS
+609 VGLKAS

-630 SSGDLYESTLNSA
+630 SPGDLYESTLNSA
-643 NDSANKELSQKVA
+643 NDTANKELSQKVA

>member
-36 QTAALEEYKRGLE
+36 QTAALEEYKKGLE

-155 MEQAKKDSRA
+155 MEQAKKDSMA

-176 KGLGIDDLNK
+176 KGLGLDDLNK
-186 TMEKLGSV
+186 TMERLGNV

-277 TFSANDA
+277 TFSASNA

-360 GTGLSEATAHSIAQA
+360 GTGLSEATANSIAQA
-375 VGYLGSGDIES
+375 VGYLGSGDIGS

-408 DLLTNGLNAENTN
+408 DLLTNGLNAYNTN

-474 MKYSGM
+474 MSYSGM
-480 YGELESQVG
+480 YGELESQMG
-489 ERVQRP
+489 KLVQRT
-495 AISEVIS
+495 AISEMIS

-510 SLAGSIASNPALNA
+510 SLASSIASNPALNA

-601 TTNTMTRG
+601 TNTITRG
-609 VGLKSS
+609 VGLKAS

-643 NDSANKELSQKVA
+643 NDTANKELSQKVA

-670 DKLEAHMQKLDDNV
+670 DKLESHMQKLDDNV

>member
-36 QTAALEEYKRGLE
+36 QTAALEEYKKGLE
-49 KENLKKQAELKKQ
+49 KENLKKQTELKKQ

-67 YELEVELQSKGYKT
+67 YEYEAELESKGYKT
-81 TEEQR
+81 TEAQR

-176 KGLGIDDLNK
+176 KGLGLDDLNK

-230 LTKAVGVTPYFK
+230 LTNAVGVTPYFK

-375 VGYLGSGDIES
+375 VGYLGSGDIGS

-408 DLLTNGLNAENTN
+408 DLLTNGLNAYNTN

-474 MKYSGM
+474 MSYSGM
-480 YGELESQVG
+480 YGELESQMG
-489 ERVQRP
+489 KLVQRT
-495 AISEVIS
+495 AISEMIS

-510 SLAGSIASNPALNA
+510 SLASSIASNPALNA

-601 TTNTMTRG
+601 TNAITRG
-609 VGLKSS
+609 VGLKAS

>member
-36 QTAALEEYKRGLE
+36 QTAALEEYKKGLE
-49 KENLKKQAELKKQ
+49 KENIKKQAKLKKQ

-67 YELEVELQSKGYKT
+67 YEYEAELESKGYKT
-81 TEEQR
+81 TEAQR

-155 MEQAKKDSRA
+155 MEQAKKDSRD

-176 KGLGIDDLNK
+176 KGLGLDDLNK
-186 TMEKLGSV
+186 TMERLGNV

-325 FDNVENALLEASSQM
+325 FDNVESALLEASSQM

-375 VGYLGSGDIES
+375 IGYLGSGDIGS

-408 DLLTNGLNAENTN
+408 DLLTNGLNAYNTN

-474 MKYSGM
+474 MSYSGM
-480 YGELESQVG
+480 YGELESQMG
-489 ERVQRP
+489 KLVQRT
-495 AISEVIS
+495 AISEMIS

-510 SLAGSIASNPALNA
+510 SLASSIASNPALSA

-567 AGSLSLIGDIING
+567 AGSLSMIGEIING

-587 AGILGRLNIGAESK
+587 AGILGRLNIGAESN
-601 TTNTMTRG
+601 TNTITRG
-609 VGLKSS
+609 VGLKAS

>member
-36 QTAALEEYKRGLE
+36 QTAALEEYKKGLE
-49 KENLKKQAELKKQ
+49 KENVKKQTELKKQ

-67 YELEVELQSKGYKT
+67 YEYEAELESKGYKT
-81 TEEQR
+81 TEAQR

-176 KGLGIDDLNK
+176 KGLGLDDLNK
-186 TMEKLGSV
+186 TMERLGNV

-375 VGYLGSGDIES
+375 VGYLGSGDIGS

-408 DLLTNGLNAENTN
+408 DLLTNGLNAYNTN

-474 MKYSGM
+474 MSYSGM
-480 YGELESQVG
+480 YGELESQMG
-489 ERVQRP
+489 KLVQRT
-495 AISEVIS
+495 AISEMIS

-510 SLAGSIASNPALNA
+510 SLASSIASNPALNA

-601 TTNTMTRG
+601 TNTITRG
-609 VGLKSS
+609 TGLKAS